1 MLRTRALA
9 PIFALCLFVV
19 PSTALAQDQSGLVQ
33 LMLNQFIQNIVLAQ
47 TPGGGGIAGHTP
59 VFESGTEVATVTA
72 LVQQVAQ
79 QIGAQ
84 VSSAPLGSSSG
95 GFTYRYDPAVGTFT
109 RSTETF
115 GPAFA
120 ERALT
125 GGRKKFAFGM
135 NFQRSRYSSLDEF
148 DLEEG
153 EITFFLPHEKV
164 DPPSFIEGDVIE
176 AAVNMEITS
185 RTTVFFGN
193 YGVTDRLDVGIVVPF
208 QQVSMDLTYQAKI
221 RDFSTGGT
229 APGTH
234 LFANGQRSQDFSTS
248 ASASGIGDLVL
259 RAKFAL
265 PSRGATGLAVGF
277 DLALPTGSEED
288 MLGTGATQA
297 RVFLIASTT
306 RGKLAPHVNVGA
318 TLAGGSATAGH
329 QFNYVGGAEYAASP
343 RITFTA
349 DLIGRTQFDA
359 QRLVRNEVLHEFRQG
374 VNFPLQT
381 AELET
386 VAVESGSLTSVLG
399 TIGAKMNPGGNLL
412 ISVHGVFQLTN
423 GGLRRGFTPVFG
435 FDYSF

>member
-1 MLRTRALA
+1 MLNARVIATLVVCGVCA
-9 PIFALCLFVV
+9 V
-19 PSTALAQDQSGLVQ
+19 PSRASAQDNGLVQ
-33 LMLNQFIQNIVLAQ
+33 LMLSHFVQNIVLAQ
-47 TPGGGGIAGHTP
+47 TPGGSGVAAHTP
-59 VFESGTEVATVTA
+59 VFESGPEVATVTA
-72 LVQQVAQ
+72 LVRQVAQ

-84 VSSAPLGSSSG
+84 VSNAPLGSSSG
-95 GFTYRYDPAVGTFT
+95 GFTYRFDPSTGTFT

-125 GGRKKFAFGM
+125 AGRGKFAFGM

-153 EITFFLPHEKV
+153 DITFFLPHEQL
-164 DPPSFIEGDVIE
+164 DPPSFIQGDVIE
-176 AAVNMEITS
+176 AAVNMELTS

-193 YGVTDRLDVGIVVPF
+193 YGVTDRLDVGLVVPF
-208 QQVSMDLTYQAKI
+208 QSVSMNLTYAATI

-234 LFANGQRSQDFSTS
+234 LFANGQRSQDFSAS
-248 ASASGIGDLVL
+248 ASASGIGDLVV
-259 RAKFAL
+259 RAKYAL
-265 PSRGATGLAVGF
+265 PSQGATGLALGV
-277 DLALPTGSEED
+277 DVALPTGSEDD

-306 RGKLAPHVNVGA
+306 RGRLSPHVNVGA
-318 TLAGGSATAGH
+318 TLAGGSDTASH
-329 QFNYVGGAEYAASP
+329 QFNYVGGAEYAAHP
-343 RITFTA
+343 RVTFTG
-349 DLIGRTQFDA
+349 DLIGRTLFDA
-359 QRLVRNEVLHEFRQG
+359 NRIVSDEIVHEFRQG
-374 VNFPLQT
+374 ATFPLQT

-386 VAVESGSLTSVLG
+386 VAVESGSLTQVLG
-399 TIGAKMNPGGNLL
+399 TVGAKLNPGGNLL
-412 ISVHGVFQLTN
+412 ISVHGVFQLTS